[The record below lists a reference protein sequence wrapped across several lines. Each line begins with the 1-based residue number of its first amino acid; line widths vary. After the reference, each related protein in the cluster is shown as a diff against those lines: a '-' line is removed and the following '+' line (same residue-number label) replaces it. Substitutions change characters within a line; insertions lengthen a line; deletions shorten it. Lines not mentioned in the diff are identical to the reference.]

1 MAKHEPINILYVD
14 DEENNLKSFIATFRR
29 CFNVFTALSAKDAE
43 IILAEN
49 DIHILITDQRMPIK
63 LGTELLVDS
72 VKKYPEQTRII
83 ITAFKETIEIKEAI
97 KKGHVFRSIEKPW
110 NEEELKDAI
119 MLGYESYIWKITRK
133 KIMNDLNNSINH
145 SLD

>member
-1 MAKHEPINILYVD
+1 MAKHELINVLYVD

-29 CFNVFTALSAKDAE
+29 HFNVFTALSAKDAE
-43 IILAEN
+43 ITLAAN
-49 DIHILITDQRMPIK
+49 DIHVLITDQRMPIK

-83 ITAFKETIEIKEAI
+83 ITAFNETIEIKEAI
-97 KKGHVFRSIEKPW
+97 KKGYVFRSMEKPW

-133 KIMNDLNNSINH
+133 KIINDLNNSANR